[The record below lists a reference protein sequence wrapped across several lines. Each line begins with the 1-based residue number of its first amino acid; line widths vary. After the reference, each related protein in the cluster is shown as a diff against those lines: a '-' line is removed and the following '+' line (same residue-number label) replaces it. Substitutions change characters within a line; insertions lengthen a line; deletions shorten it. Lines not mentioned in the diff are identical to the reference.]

1 MIELIA
7 IALASLAIAV
17 VLVWAW
23 RKLTDS
29 QGMATSLVSLS
40 NRNGSLRLSQQQG
53 FVSLQASPRPPKKA
67 KKPRQGRAK
76 QEGRSVRKP
85 WGW

>member
-1 MIELIA
+1 MIQLLV
-7 IALASLAIAV
+7 IALVSLIVSV

-29 QGMATSLVSLS
+29 RGMNTTLVSLS
-40 NRNGSLRLSQQQG
+40 NKTTGMRLSQQQG
-53 FVSLQASPRPPKKA
+53 FVSLQASPARPRKA
-67 KKPRQGRAK
+67 KKPQARRLKNEGSRA
-76 QEGRSVRKP
+76 RKP

>member
-1 MIELIA
+1 MIELLA

-23 RKLTDS
+23 RKLMETR
-29 QGMATSLVSLS
+29 GMNTSLVSLS
-40 NRNGSLRLSQQQG
+40 NRSGSLRLSQQQG
-53 FVSLQASPRPPKKA
+53 FVSLQSSPPSRKA
-67 KKPRQGRAK
+67 KKPRQRRAN
-76 QEGRSVRKP
+76 QDGSGVRKP

>member
-1 MIELIA
+1 MIELLA
-7 IALASLAIAV
+7 IALASLTMAV

-23 RKLTDS
+23 RKLMETR
-29 QGMATSLVSLS
+29 GMNASLVSLS

-53 FVSLQASPRPPKKA
+53 FVSLQASPPPSRKA
-67 KKPRQGRAK
+67 KEPRQNRAK
-76 QEGRSVRKP
+76 KHGSSVRKP